1 MTPAWCIEPGSVPGA
16 RVRHPWAL
24 PLLACTALCSAC
36 TRPVTS
42 RPPAPP
48 APPVGV
54 HEHARPRATGDGVTT
69 LMFAERA
76 TESGLV
82 FTSVNGQHHGHLTIL
97 ESLGAGVGLFDY
109 DADGD
114 ADILAVGGGDFEG
127 AAVRPCGV
135 PDGLFRNDGAARF
148 AAVAT
153 EACVPGRAFY
163 AHGVNV
169 GDYDADGLS
178 DLLITGYEGVALLQN
193 LGDGT
198 FRSVPPPEHGIA
210 ADGWLTS
217 AAWLDVDGD
226 GHLDLYQTR
235 YCDWS
240 PTNDPPCE
248 IQGHRD
254 VCPPAQFEAVD
265 DRLFLGDGAGGFV
278 EAGTRLGLVPGGKG
292 LGVVATDV
300 DLDGDCDLYVGNDT
314 TANFLYRN
322 DGTGRLTEC
331 GLLAGVAVGP
341 TGEPEGSMGVDA
353 GDWNLDGLPDLWVAN
368 FENQSFGLYRNFGD
382 AVFEN
387 VSAVAGVTA
396 IGAVYVGF
404 GTMFLDADLDG
415 AEDLFVAN
423 GHVMQFPTQ
432 APLLQRPLLLH
443 NRRGTRMVNVAEHAG
458 AYFTGGHLG
467 RGAAAGDL
475 DGDGD
480 EDIVVSQTNE
490 PIALLVN
497 ETPHDSIAVVVRL
510 VGVGTH
516 RDAIGASA
524 VLETTKRRML
534 RQVKGG
540 ASYLSSGGREL
551 RWGLVADE
559 RPLRLRV
566 RWPGGRETV
575 TPLDISPADRPIRL
589 LVRDADPERAVELPT
604 ETKNPGMEPVRET
617 SPGD

>member
-1 MTPAWCIEPGSVPGA
+1 
-16 RVRHPWAL
+16 
-24 PLLACTALCSAC
+24 
-36 TRPVTS
+36 
-42 RPPAPP
+42 
-48 APPVGV
+48 
-54 HEHARPRATGDGVTT
+54 
-69 LMFAERA
+69 MFAERA
-76 TESGLV
+76 AESGLV

-127 AAVRPCGV
+127 DAVRPCGV

-169 GDYDADGLS
+169 GDYDADGHS

-198 FRSVPPPEHGIA
+198 FRSVPSPEHGIA

-217 AAWLDVDGD
+217 GAWLDVDGD

-387 VSAVAGVTA
+387 VSAVAGITA
-396 IGAVYVGF
+396 VGAVYVGF

-443 NRRGTRMVNVAEHAG
+443 NRHGTRMVNVAEHAG
-458 AYFTGGHLG
+458 AYFTRGHLG

-490 PIALLVN
+490 PIAMLVN

-524 VLETTKRRML
+524 VLETTARRML

-540 ASYLSSGGREL
+540 ASYLSSGSREL

-589 LVRDADPERAVELPT
+589 LVRDADPKRAVELH
-604 ETKNPGMEPVRET
+604 
-617 SPGD
+617 

>member
-1 MTPAWCIEPGSVPGA
+1 MTPAWCIEPGSVPGMG
-16 RVRHPWAL
+16 VRHPWAL

-42 RPPAPP
+42 RPPAPS
-48 APPVGV
+48 VGV
-54 HEHARPRATGDGVTT
+54 HEHVRPRDTVDGVTP

-76 TESGLV
+76 AESGLV

-169 GDYDADGLS
+169 GDYDADGHS

-198 FRSVPPPEHGIA
+198 FRSVPSPEHGIA

-217 AAWLDVDGD
+217 GAWLDVDGD

-387 VSAVAGVTA
+387 VSAVAGITA
-396 IGAVYVGF
+396 VGAVYVGF

-415 AEDLFVAN
+415 VEDLFVAN

-443 NRRGTRMVNVAEHAG
+443 NRHGTRMVNVAEHAG
-458 AYFTGGHLG
+458 AYFTSGHLG

-490 PIALLVN
+490 PIAMLVN

-524 VLETTKRRML
+524 VLETTARRML

-540 ASYLSSGGREL
+540 ASYLSSGSREL

-559 RPLRLRV
+559 QPLRLRV

-589 LVRDADPERAVELPT
+589 LVRDADPKRAVELH
-604 ETKNPGMEPVRET
+604 
-617 SPGD
+617 

>member
-1 MTPAWCIEPGSVPGA
+1 MTPSWCIEPGTSPGA
-16 RVRHPWAL
+16 AVRHPWAL
-24 PLLACTALCSAC
+24 PLLVCGALCSAC

-42 RPPAPP
+42 PPQAPA
-48 APPVGV
+48 APPVGAD
-54 HEHARPRATGDGVTT
+54 EHARPRDTGDGVPP
-69 LMFAERA
+69 LVFAERA
-76 TESGLV
+76 AASGLV

-97 ESLGAGVGLFDY
+97 ESLGAGVGLLDY

-127 AAVRPCGV
+127 DAVRPCGV

-148 AAVAT
+148 AVVTT
-153 EACVPGRAFY
+153 EACVSGRAFY

-240 PTNDPPCE
+240 PMNDPPCE

-254 VCPPAQFEAVD
+254 VCPPAQFDGVD
-265 DRLFLGDGAGGFV
+265 DRLFLSDGAGGFV

-292 LGVVATDV
+292 LGVVATDI

-387 VSAVAGVTA
+387 VSAVAGITA
-396 IGAVYVGF
+396 VGAVYVGF

-458 AYFTGGHLG
+458 EYFTTGHLG

-490 PIALLVN
+490 PIAMLVN

-510 VGVGTH
+510 VGVATH

-524 VLETTKRRML
+524 VLETTARRML

-540 ASYLSSGGREL
+540 ASYLSSGSREL
-551 RWGLVADE
+551 VFGLAADE

-575 TPLDISPADRPIRL
+575 TPLDAYPAGRPIRL
-589 LVRDADPERAVELPT
+589 LVRDADPERPVELQ
-604 ETKNPGMEPVRET
+604 
-617 SPGD
+617 

>member
-226 GHLDLYQTR
+226 GHLDLYLAR

-292 LGVVATDV
+292 LGVVATDI

-443 NRRGTRMVNVAEHAG
+443 NRHGTRMVNVAEHAG

-540 ASYLSSGGREL
+540 ASYLSSGSREL

-589 LVRDADPERAVELPT
+589 LVRDADPERVVELPT

>member
-226 GHLDLYQTR
+226 GHLDLYLAR

-292 LGVVATDV
+292 LGVVATDI

>member
-1 MTPAWCIEPGSVPGA
+1 
-16 RVRHPWAL
+16 
-24 PLLACTALCSAC
+24 
-36 TRPVTS
+36 
-42 RPPAPP
+42 
-48 APPVGV
+48 
-54 HEHARPRATGDGVTT
+54 
-69 LMFAERA
+69 MFAERA
-76 TESGLV
+76 AESGLV

-127 AAVRPCGV
+127 DAVRPCGV

-169 GDYDADGLS
+169 GDYDADGHS

-217 AAWLDVDGD
+217 GAWLDVDGD

-387 VSAVAGVTA
+387 VSAVAGITA
-396 IGAVYVGF
+396 VGAVYVGF

-415 AEDLFVAN
+415 VEDLFVAN

-443 NRRGTRMVNVAEHAG
+443 NRHGTRMVNVAEHAG
-458 AYFTGGHLG
+458 AYFTSGHLG
-467 RGAAAGDL
+467 RGAAGGDL

-490 PIALLVN
+490 PIAMLVN

-524 VLETTKRRML
+524 VLETTARRML

-540 ASYLSSGGREL
+540 ASYLSSGSREL

-589 LVRDADPERAVELPT
+589 LVRDADPKRVVELQ
-604 ETKNPGMEPVRET
+604 
-617 SPGD
+617 